1 LCPFKII
8 ILNLNKKMKK
18 IIDKKMNKN
27 FKMRYLYSI
36 ALFLSLLVI
45 TIPFYTSSVFAIADS
60 ADQNVILKK
69 KTERIGLLLES
80 DLEGITGMA
89 TAQDI
94 GDLDAGEACIE
105 KNKQTHFLV
114 EMLENDIVKVIE
126 QILRV
131 IHAVN
136 SLWTAVKAILL
147 SVAAILQSNYI
158 TAAAGTAIQEKVT
171 VVDTSS
177 LMWFINMVL
186 GCVWADLCSFNIGG
200 FPVAIDTSNNIYA
213 AVLCL
218 CPADVLFNMRRLKLI
233 YQTYNCCVEQACTNG
248 MSTTACERQLTEQ
261 TCMYFG
267 IGALVSALVG
277 VIIGILAY
285 ILYTHVITPLIAKSI
300 PIAGTLVSLA
310 KLPLEIKNLMAAIER
325 MGEVFS
331 EPDCSSL
338 GFDKLKEDARKE
350 AKYPQEEGV
359 KLKWIDTDDDGIL
372 DTQVPSESEGEI
384 GVSQG
389 IEQQEDT
396 IKKER
401 EEADKRR
408 EELYAA
414 IEGGN
419 Q

>member
-1 LCPFKII
+1 
-8 ILNLNKKMKK
+8 
-18 IIDKKMNKN
+18 MNKN
-27 FKMRYLYSI
+27 FKMKYLYSI
-36 ALFLSLLVI
+36 ALFFSLLVI

-69 KTERIGLLLES
+69 KTERIDLLLETG
-80 DLEGITGMA
+80 LEDITGMA
-89 TAQDI
+89 TTQDI

-131 IHAVN
+131 IHAID

-147 SVAAILQSNYI
+147 SVAAILQASVYPK
-158 TAAAGTAIQEKVT
+158 TVAAGTAIQEKVT

-267 IGALVSALVG
+267 IGALVSAIIG

-338 GFDKLKEDARKE
+338 GFDKLKEDAKKE
-350 AKYPQEEGV
+350 AKYPQEEGIN
-359 KLKWIDTDDDGIL
+359 LKWIDTDGDGIL

-384 GVSQG
+384 GASQG
-389 IEQQEDT
+389 IEQQEDAT
-396 IKKER
+396 KKGR
-401 EEADKRR
+401 EEADERR

-414 IEGGN
+414 IEEEN